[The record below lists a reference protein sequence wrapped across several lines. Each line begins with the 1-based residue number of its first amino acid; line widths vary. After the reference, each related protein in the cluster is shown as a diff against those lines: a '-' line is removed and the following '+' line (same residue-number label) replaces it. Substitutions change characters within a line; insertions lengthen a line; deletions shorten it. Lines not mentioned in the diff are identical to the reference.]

1 MLTAFFWRCVIPPFR
16 FDRDLFFFLAFGA
29 CGNGF
34 FPFGSNSRFLAFG
47 ACGNGFFPFRSNN
60 RFLAFGADDDCTRR
74 FGTPFLPADDRRGTV
89 AGSMPRTVIKSA
101 DDLVAGRR
109 RGVARPRRRR
119 PSRRFW
125 RTEPRSDPAPVMVE
139 EEPSLVIR
147 DVFILVQDVVVLR
160 DERLSG
166 GRHDH
171 CFLHDP
177 RGRFHDDR
185 RRERFED
192 RADQIHDVSG
202 KPDAVRRRLVVIAGE
217 GRCRSE
223 DNRRGECGADSEC
236 PVDRLLDCVSFW

>member
-1 MLTAFFWRCVIPPFR
+1 MLTAFLGRSIVPPFR
-16 FDRDLFFFLAFGA
+16 FDRDLFFFLAFGP
-29 CGNGF
+29 GGSRF
-34 FPFGSNSRFLAFG
+34 LPFGSNDGFLSFGPGGSRFIPFG
-47 ACGNGFFPFRSNN
+47 P
-60 RFLAFGADDDCTRR
+60 DDYRARR
-74 FGTPFLPADDRRGTV
+74 FGTPFLAAEDRRGAV
-89 AGSMPRTVIKSA
+89 AGSMSRSVIQAA
-101 DDLVAGRR
+101 DDLVTGRR
-109 RGVARPRRRR
+109 RCVARTRRWR
-119 PSRRFW
+119 PSRRFG
-125 RTEPRSDPAPVMVE
+125 RTEPSSDPMPVMAE
-139 EEPSLVIR
+139 EEPALVIR

-160 DERLSG
+160 DDRLSG

-217 GRCRSE
+217 GCRSE
-223 DNRRGECGADSEC
+223 DDRRGECGADSEC